1 MKLRFSKEI
10 IIGFTAI
17 LSLLILFFGIDYLKG
32 INVFKSANY
41 YYASYTDVAGL
52 AQSAPVTLNG
62 YKIGLVRE
70 INYEYDNPGHVLVEL
85 SLDKKL
91 RIPRGTKAAIVTD
104 MLGTSTVELQMAS
117 GDDYVEIGSKIEGIT
132 PGGLL
137 SSVSSELMP
146 TIANLAPHIDS
157 LVVALTAIA
166 SDPALVSSVRRLDI
180 IMANLETSTTLLNR
194 SMTGVPALINSAN
207 GTMVNVKEMS
217 ENLTHISAALAALSD
232 DLKEMPLDSVVN
244 NLNGITANLDRASA
258 QLNSTNSS
266 LGLLL
271 NDPELYQNINNSAAH
286 LDSILIDFKR
296 QPKRYIP
303 SIKVF

>member
-1 MKLRFSKEI
+1 MKVKFSKEL
-10 IIGFTAI
+10 IIGVSAL

-41 YYASYTDVAGL
+41 YYASYTNVAGL

-91 RIPRGTKAAIVTD
+91 RLPVGTKAVIVTD
-104 MLGTSTVELQMAS
+104 MLGTSSVELHMAP
-117 GDDYVEIGSKIEGIT
+117 GNDYCEVGSKIEGVVNA
-132 PGGLL
+132 GLM
-137 SSVSSELMP
+137 SQVSSELMP
-146 TIANLAPHIDS
+146 TIVSIAPHIDS
-157 LVVALTAIA
+157 LVVALTKIA
-166 SDPALVSSVRRLDI
+166 AEPALLNSVKRLDA
-180 IMANLETSTTLLNR
+180 IMANLEVSTNHLNR
-194 SMTGVPALINSAN
+194 AMAGVPTLVNTAN
-207 GTMVNVKEMS
+207 GTMANVKEIS
-217 ENLTHISAALAALSD
+217 SNLTQISSALAALSD
-232 DLKEMPLDSVVN
+232 DLKDMPLDSTMRN
-244 NLNGITANLDRASA
+244 INSITANLDRATE

-271 NDPELYQNINNSAAH
+271 NDPALYNNINNSAAH
-286 LDSILIDFKR
+286 IDSILIDLKK

-303 SIKVF
+303 SIKIF